1 MISRSSAGVV
11 GRSLS
16 GACRDIDL
24 TPSQGIAY
32 GADEDPGASDLGE
45 LTLVQITGCGD
56 ADKGGAD
63 ATAPAAVATSLAW
76 ARASADVRAQ
86 PIGRVKWSVVIRSDA
101 ALGPDL
107 R

>member
-1 MISRSSAGVV
+1 MH
-11 GRSLS
+11 
-16 GACRDIDL
+16 RDIDL

-63 ATAPAAVATSLAW
+63 ATLPAVATSLAW
-76 ARASADVRAQ
+76 ARQAPTYAPSR
-86 PIGRVKWSVVIRSDA
+86 IGRVKWSVVIRSEQH
-101 ALGPDL
+101 
-107 R
+107 